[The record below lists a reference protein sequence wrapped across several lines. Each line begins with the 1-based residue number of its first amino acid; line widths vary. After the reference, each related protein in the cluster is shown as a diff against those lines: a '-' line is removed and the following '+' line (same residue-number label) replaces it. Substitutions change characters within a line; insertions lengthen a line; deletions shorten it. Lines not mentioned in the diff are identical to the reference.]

1 MAPGADHRDSGRA
14 VAGRHTSAHCTG
26 GPLTDGTSWAREGTG
41 QTDIATWGLQWTGN
55 VLCEQENGRRLDP
68 EGRAPVWGGRS
79 PSPWTAGVAVAETW
93 LAWENATDG
102 PATRGRAQTRPRC
115 LESQSLVSC

>member
-1 MAPGADHRDSGRA
+1 MGAA
-14 VAGRHTSAHCTG
+14 VDRECAV
-26 GPLTDGTSWAREGTG
+26 WA
-41 QTDIATWGLQWTGN
+41 
-55 VLCEQENGRRLDP
+55 VLKREQENGRRLDP
-68 EGRAPVWGGRS
+68 EGRAPAWGGRS
-79 PSPWTAGVAVAETW
+79 PWPWTAGVAVAETW